1 MKKIFLVF
9 VLIALAGQSLAFPD
23 GAPVAACF
31 FLSPQHG
38 ANQPQGG
45 QPQVRM
51 VISNTRIRPG
61 DTITIRIESTAGN
74 FQFRGFLIQPRRIAA
89 PSMPIGVMAAAN
101 ADAQVINC
109 SGQTT
114 GTHTNRELK
123 SLAIVHWTAPA
134 NNVGVRMQ

>member
-1 MKKIFLVF
+1 M
-9 VLIALAGQSLAFPD
+9 LIALAGESLAFPD

-31 FLSPQHG
+31 TLSPNHG
-38 ANQPQGG
+38 VNQPQGG

-61 DTITIRIESTAGN
+61 DTITIRIESTGN
-74 FQFRGFLIQPRRIAA
+74 FQFRGFLIQPRTIAA
-89 PSMPIGVMAAAN
+89 PSNPTGVMAAGN

-109 SGQTT
+109 SGLTT
-114 GTHTNRELK
+114 GTHTHRELK

-134 NNVGVRMQ
+134 SNVGVRMQ